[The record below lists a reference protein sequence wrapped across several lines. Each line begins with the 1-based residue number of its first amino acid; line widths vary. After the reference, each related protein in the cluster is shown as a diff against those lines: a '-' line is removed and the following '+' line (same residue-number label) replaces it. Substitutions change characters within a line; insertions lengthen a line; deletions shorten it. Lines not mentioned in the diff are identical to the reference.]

1 MSKAVNQ
8 QVDASSGGSELED
21 KVVHVMRSSSVNK
34 KGRTFSF
41 TALVVVGNR
50 HGKVGYGLGKGSE
63 VSDAVRKGTEAAKK
77 DMQQISL
84 KGGTLQHAVTEKYG
98 ATKVFMQP
106 ASGGTGVI
114 AGGASRAIFELLGVE
129 NVLSKIHGST
139 NPFNVVIAT
148 MNGLRSMEDPL
159 AVAKRRGMTAH
170 QVLGIEKQGEEE
182 EA

>member
-1 MSKAVNQ
+1 MGSIAVNQ
-8 QVDASSGGSELED
+8 AEAQGSYELED

-50 HGKVGYGLGKGSE
+50 HGKVGYGIGKGSE
-63 VSDAVRKGTEAAKK
+63 VSDAVRKATDAAKK
-77 DMQQISL
+77 DLVYIAL
-84 KGGTLQHAVTEKYG
+84 KSGTLQHTITEKYCS
-98 ATKVFMQP
+98 TKVFMKP
-106 ASGGTGVI
+106 AAGGTGVI

-148 MNGLRSMEDPL
+148 MNGLRGMEDPL
-159 AVAKRRGMTAH
+159 AVAKRRGKTVKE
-170 QVLGIEKQGEEE
+170 VLGIEQKEEK
-182 EA
+182 